1 MYTYLYWS
9 YTNENFRT
17 KFAEWYQ
24 TAAPRPYVGIL
35 LGYGILI
42 ISLSAIGQSVVFRI
56 ANGSADVI
64 SGNADYVT
72 ITRVG
77 EYVISISSEHN
88 LIAFS
93 FGNDKG

>member
-1 MYTYLYWS
+1 MNQRCLPQFV
-9 YTNENFRT
+9 NLGDNF
-17 KFAEWYQ
+17 
-24 TAAPRPYVGIL
+24 GIHKVQKTSSDPIQIQ